1 MAIKA
6 DTEAVAELEGTALEL
21 LEDLAE
27 VAEEV
32 QQLEN
37 PKAEAEKTVMNF
49 FKTFVSRIFQ
59 LLCLFDS
66 FYLIVLIM
74 Y

>member
-6 DTEAVAELEGTALEL
+6 NAEAVPEPEGTALEL

-32 QQLEN
+32 QQLEDT
-37 PKAEAEKTVMNF
+37 KAAEKTVMNF
-49 FKTFVSRIFQ
+49 FKTFVSMTFR
-59 LLCLFDS
+59 LLK
-66 FYLIVLIM
+66 
-74 Y
+74 